1 MYKHQKSSRQTQ
13 KTFHDHSA
21 PTDSLSAPPITD
33 SWASNLVRK
42 TSNFPLPHQLFS
54 SSSFVVGG
62 GHKIHFLPSLS
73 PSLRVR
79 LQLLSLRLIPL
90 PCLHFKFPA
99 AGREGKIF
107 FIHAIALVS
116 VLLLLWREGSSR
128 LDCDQKKGPPV
139 SQVAWSGRMGWCL
152 MGMWTAPPQPAA
164 ESGQKGVGPPPPK
177 RILVPTPWVRLRQR
191 QNNLALSL
199 PSSSASAYFRAPPA
213 SSHITHWLRRR
224 FVPSLPM
231 RRPLRYVG
239 HLLSYPP
246 PSFPP
251 SILSRPPVPY
261 ACWMMCPP
269 LLLPLFFRWCLGG

>member
-1 MYKHQKSSRQTQ
+1 MTK
-13 KTFHDHSA
+13 
-21 PTDSLSAPPITD
+21 
-33 SWASNLVRK
+33 
-42 TSNFPLPHQLFS
+42 
-54 SSSFVVGG
+54 
-62 GHKIHFLPSLS
+62 
-73 PSLRVR
+73 
-79 LQLLSLRLIPL
+79 
-90 PCLHFKFPA
+90 
-99 AGREGKIF
+99 
-107 FIHAIALVS
+107 
-116 VLLLLWREGSSR
+116 
-128 LDCDQKKGPPV
+128 KKGPPV

-231 RRPLRYVG
+231 RRPLRYAG